1 MLKIERM
8 ISPYNH
14 YEGNA
19 IKYIVVHGT
28 GAPEGT
34 DSARNNAI
42 YFYGGNR
49 NASAHYFVDATSI
62 YQSVEDFN
70 GSWSVGDG
78 YNQHGINNQNTL
90 NIEMCCNNYE
100 YDEETII
107 NTLAL
112 VKAKQKEYGIPDS
125 NVVRHFDASR
135 KVCPEYFSPNNW
147 EKWSNF
153 IERLTGET
161 VQQSKPVQK
170 PSYNSGEGKYLNLHS
185 HMEKWAIYAT
195 NVRPVTGNQKGYLK
209 PKMFGGL
216 SYKIIE
222 DRGDVKII
230 NTGDYGTVQIYAPTD
245 ADSSITDKPIY
256 NNIVVPNAAPPVINV
271 SYLNLHEHNY
281 SWRVYPLNVSPVI
294 GNECG
299 SLAPQ
304 RYGGLTY
311 KIVEN
316 KGDIKI
322 IDTQTFGR
330 VQIYAPNDADS
341 DVTNYP
347 RY

>member
-34 DSARNNAI
+34 DLARNNAI
-42 YFYGGNR
+42 YFYGANR
-49 NASAHYFVDATSI
+49 NASAHYFVDSTSI

-78 YNQHGINNQNTL
+78 YNQYGINNQNTL

-107 NTLAL
+107 NTLTL
-112 VKAKQKEYGIPDS
+112 VKAKQKEYGIQDS

-135 KVCPEYFSPNNW
+135 KICPEYFSSNSW
-147 EKWSNF
+147 EKWSDF
-153 IERLTGET
+153 INRLTGKET
-161 VQQSKPVQK
+161 VQITHVENNSYI
-170 PSYNSGEGKYLNLHS
+170 PSEGKYLNLHS

-230 NTGDYGTVQIYAPTD
+230 NTGDYGTVQIYAPRD
-245 ADSSITDKPIY
+245 IDSSISDKPIY
-256 NNIVVPNAAPPVINV
+256 NNIVVPNIAQPIINA

-299 SLAPQ
+299 ALAPQ
-304 RYGGLTY
+304 RYGGLSY

-330 VQIYAPNDADS
+330 VQIYAPRDADS
-341 DVTNYP
+341 DITNYP